1 MANQL
6 KMADQQAIIALAGHG
21 WSFRRIADEMGV
33 HRETVARY
41 VKLSREAPEPDVPP
55 PEADSKPPTCPVEG
69 RPAISIT
76 GGEAAKPA
84 KVITGSGGLAG
95 AESTQVIAGETSSR
109 SRCEPFRAII
119 IECLERG
126 LSAQRIWQD
135 LQSEHGFAESY
146 QSVQRFVRH
155 LRSAT
160 PLPFR
165 RMECE
170 PGEEA
175 QIDFG
180 TGAPVIMPDAMA
192 SMPGAQASTPGIKGR
207 RRRTHVFRIVLS
219 HSRKGYSESVLR
231 QTTEEFIRCIE
242 NAFQHFGGVPKTLVI
257 DNLKAAV
264 TKADWYDPDLN
275 PKIQAFCEHYG
286 TVILPTRPRTPRHK
300 GKVEK
305 GVDYVQSNALKGRT
319 FSSLQDQNNH
329 LLDWESHVADTR
341 IHGTT
346 RKQVGKV
353 FVEVERSTLQ
363 PLPAGRF
370 PFFHEAERRVHRD
383 GHVAV
388 DKAYYSVPPEHVG
401 RDVWARW
408 DSRVVR
414 IFDQR
419 MQQIAIH
426 VKHEPG
432 RFSTQSPHIAS
443 EKISGVE
450 RGAAWLLNKANWIG
464 PHTQQWA
471 ESMIQARGIQGVRLL
486 QGLLSLANRHPD
498 KDIEKACEIAQTH
511 GAYRLRTI
519 RELIKRQ
526 APKQKRFEFIQEHPI
541 IRSMADYGD
550 LVHESFATEAL
561 HYYEHPLAVPGDTSS
576 AGFPRPLPWASFPSL
591 MTGDHHE

>member
-21 WSFRRIADEMGV
+21 WSFRRIADELGV

-41 VKLSREAPEPDVPP
+41 VKLSQEAPEPDVPP
-55 PEADSKPPTCPVEG
+55 PEPDSK
-69 RPAISIT
+69 PAISIT

-84 KVITGSGGLAG
+84 ISITGSAG
-95 AESTQVIAGETSSR
+95 RR

-180 TGAPVIMPDAMA
+180 TGAPVITPDAKA
-192 SMPGAQASTPGIKGR
+192 SMPGAQASTPGAKGR

-219 HSRKGYSESVLR
+219 HSRKGYSESVFR

-305 GVDYVQSNALKGRT
+305 GVDYVQGNALKGRT

-388 DKAYYSVPPEHVG
+388 DKAYYSVPPEYVG
-401 RDVWARW
+401 HSVWARW

-432 RFSTQSPHIAS
+432 RFSTQPPHIAS

-471 ESMIQARGIQGVRLL
+471 ESMIQARGIQGVRVL

-498 KDIEKACEIAQTH
+498 KDIERACEIAQTH
-511 GAYRLRTI
+511 GTYRLRTI

-526 APKQKRFEFIQEHPI
+526 APKQERFEFIQEHPI
-541 IRSMADYGD
+541 IRSLADYGN
-550 LVHESFATEAL
+550 LVHESFAAEPL
-561 HYYEHPLAVPGDTSS
+561 HSYEHPRAAPGTTNST
-576 AGFPRPLPWASFPSL
+576 GFPRPFPWASFPS
-591 MTGDHHE
+591 MTITGEHHE

>member
-21 WSFRRIADEMGV
+21 WSFRRIADELGV

-41 VKLSREAPEPDVPP
+41 VKLSQETPEPDVPP
-55 PEADSKPPTCPVEG
+55 PEPDSK
-69 RPAISIT
+69 PAISIT

-84 KVITGSGGLAG
+84 IPIPGSAG
-95 AESTQVIAGETSSR
+95 RR

-119 IECLERG
+119 IESLERG

-180 TGAPVIMPDAMA
+180 TGAPVITPV
-192 SMPGAQASTPGIKGR
+192 AQASTPQATAPMPGDQASTHGAKGR

-219 HSRKGYSESVLR
+219 HSRKGYSESVFR

-264 TKADWYDPDLN
+264 TRADWYDPDLN

-319 FSSLQDQNNH
+319 FSSLQDQNEH

-353 FVEVERSTLQ
+353 FKEVERLTLQ
-363 PLPAGRF
+363 PLPTERF
-370 PFFHEAERRVHRD
+370 PFFHEAERSVHRD

-388 DKAYYSVPPEHVG
+388 DNAYYSVPPEHVG
-401 RDVWARW
+401 HSVWARW

-414 IFDQR
+414 IFNQR
-419 MQQIAIH
+419 MRQIAIH

-432 RFSTQSPHIAS
+432 RFSTQSPHILS

-450 RGAAWLLNKANWIG
+450 RGAAWLLDKASWLG

-471 ESMIQARGIQGVRLL
+471 ESMVQNRGIQGVRVL
-486 QGLLSLANRHPD
+486 QGLLNLANRHPD

-511 GAYRLRTI
+511 GAYRLRSI

-526 APKQKRFEFIQEHPI
+526 APKQEQFEFVQEHPI
-541 IRSMADYGD
+541 IRSLADYGD
-550 LVHESFATEAL
+550 LVHESFAAEPL
-561 HYYEHPLAVPGDTSS
+561 HAHEHPHAAPGTTRS
-576 AGFPRPLPWASFPSL
+576 AGFPRPFPGASFPS
-591 MTGDHHE
+591 MTLTGEHHE

>member
-21 WSFRRIADEMGV
+21 WSFRRIADELGV

-41 VKLSREAPEPDVPP
+41 VKLSREAPEPAVPP
-55 PEADSKPPTCPVEG
+55 PEPGVPPL
-69 RPAISIT
+69 ALAS
-76 GGEAAKPA
+76 KPA
-84 KVITGSGGLAG
+84 KVITGCEASKPAK
-95 AESTQVIAGETSSR
+95 VIAGSGGVAGADSPQAMVGPAGCR

-119 IECLERG
+119 IEWLDRG

-135 LQSEHGFAESY
+135 LRSEHGFSESY
-146 QSVQRFVRH
+146 QSVQRFVRR
-155 LRSAT
+155 LRSTT

-180 TGAPVIMPDAMA
+180 TGAPIITPEATVPVSGD
-192 SMPGAQASTPGIKGR
+192 QASTRSAKSR

-219 HSRKGYSESVLR
+219 HSRKGYSEAVFR

-264 TKADWYDPDLN
+264 TKADWYDPDIN

-286 TVILPTRPRTPRHK
+286 TVILPTRPRMPRHK

-319 FSSLQDQNNH
+319 FTNLQDQNQH

-353 FVEVERSTLQ
+353 FNEVERPTLQ
-363 PLPAGRF
+363 PLPTERF

-388 DKAYYSVPPEHVG
+388 DKAYYSVPPEYVG
-401 RDVWARW
+401 HDVWARW

-419 MQQIAIH
+419 MRQIAIH

-432 RFSTQSPHIAS
+432 RFSTQAPHIAN

-450 RGAAWLLNKANWIG
+450 RGAAWLLDKASWIG

-471 ESMIQARGIQGVRLL
+471 ESMIQARGIQGVRVL

-511 GAYRLRTI
+511 GAYRLRTL

-526 APKQKRFEFIQEHPI
+526 APKQEQFEFIQEHPI
-541 IRSMADYGD
+541 IRSLADYDD
-550 LVHESFATEAL
+550 LVHESFAAEPPHA
-561 HYYEHPLAVPGDTSS
+561 YEHPLAAPGTTGS
-576 AGFPRPLPWASFPSL
+576 AGFPRPFPGASFPSL
-591 MTGDHHE
+591 AATGEHHK